1 MLLIKRQFHK
11 LNLFKEGENNLREIL
26 LNIRVMGS
34 VFIVLIVLSSLFWLV
49 NSNQE
54 KAKKI
59 EDLRKENIE
68 LKNNMGKLTT
78 EYDHLSKEY
87 DSLNKEKNGSAN
99 ASLLDVTNN
108 LFSCVYNYDTDEK
121 ADSISARKDK
131 AMQYANATTLD
142 KLFSKNADKLTTTV
156 TTISK
161 MDGESEVY
169 RMSSDDE
176 KLTALVLVKYSLSI
190 ADSNKQEGNFMYK
203 IVFDP
208 KLKKVVDLNNIG
220 EISIL

>member
-1 MLLIKRQFHK
+1 M
-11 LNLFKEGENNLREIL
+11 REIL

-34 VFIVLIVLSSLFWLV
+34 LFIVLIVLSSLFWLV

-99 ASLLDVTNN
+99 ESLLDVTNN

-121 ADSISARKDK
+121 ADSISARKGK
-131 AMQYANATTLD
+131 AMQYANDATLD

-161 MDGESEVY
+161 MDGEPEVY

-208 KLKKVVDLNNIG
+208 KLKKVIDLNNIG

>member
-1 MLLIKRQFHK
+1 MLLTKKQLRK
-11 LNLFKEGENNLREIL
+11 SNLFKEGENNLREIL
-26 LNIRVMGS
+26 INIRVIFS
-34 VFIVLIVLSSLFWLV
+34 VLVALIVLSSLFLLV

-59 EDLRKENIE
+59 ESLRQENIE
-68 LKNNMGKLTT
+68 LKNNNEKLTT
-78 EYDHLSKEY
+78 EYDHLSAEY

-99 ASLLDVTNN
+99 ESLLDVTNN
-108 LFSCVYNYDTDEK
+108 LFSCVYNYDTDK
-121 ADSISARKDK
+121 KTNSISARKDK
-131 AMQYANATTLD
+131 AKQYANDVTLD
-142 KLFSKNADKLTTTV
+142 KLFSKNTDQLTTTV
-156 TTISK
+156 TTTSQLEGK
-161 MDGESEVY
+161 PEVY

-208 KLKKVVDLNNIG
+208 KLKKVIDLNNIG

>member
-1 MLLIKRQFHK
+1 MLLTKKQFRK
-11 LNLFKEGENNLREIL
+11 SNLFKEGENNLREISI
-26 LNIRVMGS
+26 NIRVIFS
-34 VFIVLIVLSSLFWLV
+34 VLVALIVLSSLFWLV
-49 NSNQE
+49 SSNQE
-54 KAKKI
+54 KSKKI
-59 EDLRKENIE
+59 ESLRQENIE
-68 LKNNMGKLTT
+68 LKNNNGKLTT
-78 EYDHLSKEY
+78 EYDHLSEEY
-87 DSLNKEKNGSAN
+87 DSLNKEKNGFAN
-99 ASLLDVTNN
+99 ESLLDVTNN
-108 LFSCVYNYDTDEK
+108 LFSCVYNYDTNEK

-161 MDGESEVY
+161 MDGEPEVY

-203 IVFDP
+203 IMNVQ
-208 KLKKVVDLNNIG
+208 
-220 EISIL
+220 

>member
-1 MLLIKRQFHK
+1 MLLTKKQLRK
-11 LNLFKEGENNLREIL
+11 SNLFKEGENNLREISI
-26 LNIRVMGS
+26 NIRVIFS
-34 VFIVLIVLSSLFWLV
+34 VLVALIVLSSLFWLV

-59 EDLRKENIE
+59 ESLRQENIE
-68 LKNNMGKLTT
+68 LKNNNGKLTN
-78 EYDHLSKEY
+78 EYDHLSEEY

-99 ASLLDVTNN
+99 ESLLDVTNN

-131 AMQYANATTLD
+131 AKQYANDATLD
-142 KLFSKNADKLTTTV
+142 KLFSKNTNQLTTTV
-156 TTISK
+156 TTISQLEGK
-161 MDGESEVY
+161 PQVY

-203 IVFDP
+203 IMFDP
-208 KLKKVVDLNNIG
+208 KLKKVIDLNNIG